1 MTDLPDVR
9 NDKPRKVEFYEGE
22 VMLLR
27 QIRRYAFA
35 LRFDV
40 TERKGLELD
49 ELLTEMASEWDV
61 RNDKTRK
68 VQFYEGEVM
77 LLQKIRT
84 YSSAFRRD
92 ATESRGLELDEL
104 LTEYYKE
111 WEKPHGVY

>member
-35 LRFDV
+35 LRFDP

-49 ELLTEMASEWDV
+49 ELLT
-61 RNDKTRK
+61 
-68 VQFYEGEVM
+68 Q
-77 LLQKIRT
+77 
-84 YSSAFRRD
+84 
-92 ATESRGLELDEL
+92 
-104 LTEYYKE
+104 YYRE